1 MHLGALNEAPE
12 YWVFFKCFCPPT
24 STLTGHGAGVGGALI
39 ERYKNT
45 FNLQYAVVN
54 RRITLQIHERL
65 RGRSTRVF
73 STWS

>member
-1 MHLGALNEAPE
+1 MIPLSTVSCVSVSLGFIYLRG
-12 YWVFFKCFCPPT
+12 
-24 STLTGHGAGVGGALI
+24 SSGLTGHGAGVGGALI

-54 RRITLQIHERL
+54 RRITRQIHERL